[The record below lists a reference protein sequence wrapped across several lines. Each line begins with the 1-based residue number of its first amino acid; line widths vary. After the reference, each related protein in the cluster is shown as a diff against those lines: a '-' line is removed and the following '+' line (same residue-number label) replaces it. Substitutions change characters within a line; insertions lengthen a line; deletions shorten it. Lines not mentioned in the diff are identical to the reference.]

1 MDFTLKV
8 KDIFGEVSQRE
19 LRENLVYLLMELRRL
34 DEKRALREANVTLT
48 LLKRNAEA
56 LLVDERILRT
66 FGLFRFGRESL
77 GWKREDLLKKLL
89 QEQF

>member
-1 MDFTLKV
+1 M
-8 KDIFGEVSQRE
+8 
-19 LRENLVYLLMELRRL
+19 
-34 DEKRALREANVTLT
+34 REANVTLT
-48 LLKRNAEA
+48 LLKRNADA

-77 GWKREDLLKKLL
+77 GWKREDLLIKLL